1 MGNKK
6 DPGGVALEPLEDPMR
21 DPRDEEILVALAARS
36 VPTMARTLMLDLKL
50 NHVFNPLIRTNG
62 KAVNRMRPLL
72 TAGTVE
78 KATPTTYRLT
88 DKGRAAV
95 TAHLRATTGPLTP
108 MSAVTEAEL
117 VDQLRELS
125 GISPAFLSN
134 DAQRRFLTT
143 AQGLLE
149 RYTITPRS

>member
-1 MGNKK
+1 MGKKK
-6 DPGGVALEPLEDPMR
+6 DPGGVALKPLEDPMR

-36 VPTMARTLMLDLKL
+36 APTMARTLMFNLKL
-50 NHVFNPLIRTNG
+50 DHIKNPLIRTNG

-78 KATPTTYRLT
+78 KVTATTYRLT

-95 TAHLRATTGPLTP
+95 TAHLRATTGPLNP

-117 VDQLRELS
+117 VNQLRDLS
-125 GISPAFLSN
+125 GISPAFISN
-134 DAQRRFLTT
+134 VESGRFLTT
-143 AQGLLE
+143 ARGLLE